1 MKIGT
6 LKGKDCPYK
15 PITCQEGYCYDCQI
29 YRNHIEYPGAMG
41 QELEAHEK
49 LEADKMAKLKVMVE
63 EKRDDVFAEAG
74 CGSPVVR
81 EVMLSMKSAY
91 DVVLN
96 LIKEVS
102 NG

>member
-6 LKGKDCPYK
+6 FKGKGCPYK

-29 YRNHIEYPGAMG
+29 YRNHIECPGTMG
-41 QELEAHEK
+41 QHEK
-49 LEADKMAKLKVMVE
+49 LGADRMARLKVMVE

-74 CGSPVVR
+74 CGSPAVR